1 MRLTGDKNKTCDWSQ
16 ACSPLRERNAS
27 PHARRPGAGRTGV
40 PSDRKRHGH
49 PSRNALR
56 GAPACVPPAEGT
68 PQTVRTGGRSEAGN
82 KKIRL
87 SAKITPCVRGRGKC
101 RPAACSGHGGLHRVR
116 HEAHPGP
123 RPGLT
128 SVHATSCKSGTNSM
142 YKKTSA
148 DFKGFRPTD
157 STLAYCDIPELS
169 PATPQRRRTRL
180 P

>member
-68 PQTVRTGGRSEAGN
+68 P
-82 KKIRL
+82 
-87 SAKITPCVRGRGKC
+87 KITPYVRGRGKC